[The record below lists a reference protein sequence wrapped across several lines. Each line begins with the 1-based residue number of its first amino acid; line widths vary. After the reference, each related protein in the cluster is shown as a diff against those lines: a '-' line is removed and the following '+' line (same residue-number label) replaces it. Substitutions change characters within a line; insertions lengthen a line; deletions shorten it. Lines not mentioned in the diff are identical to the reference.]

1 MMGVMMEQILVVDDC
16 NVTRKL
22 ISFMVKGKGYRTQGA
37 ANGVEGLERLASTD
51 VDLII
56 TDLNMPL
63 MDGLEFSKNV
73 RQIEAYR
80 HIPIIMLTTEAGE
93 EDRKMGE
100 EAGISSYLVKPVKPE
115 RLIEEIERF
124 IH

>member
-1 MMGVMMEQILVVDDC
+1 MEQILVVDDC

-22 ISFMVKGKGYRTQGA
+22 ISFMVRGKGYRTQNA
-37 ANGVEGLERLASTD
+37 SNGVEGLEKLGTTD

-73 RQIEAYR
+73 RQMEAYR

-93 EDRKMGE
+93 EDRRKGE
-100 EAGISSYLVKPVKPE
+100 EAGISAYLVKPVKAETLIAEIE
-115 RLIEEIERF
+115 RLI
-124 IH
+124 H

>member
-1 MMGVMMEQILVVDDC
+1 MEQILVVDDC

-22 ISFMVKGKGYRTQGA
+22 ISFMIKGKGYRTQNA
-37 ANGVEGLERLASTD
+37 SNGVEGLEKLGSSD
-51 VDLII
+51 VDLIV

-73 RQIEAYR
+73 RKIEAYR

-93 EDRKMGE
+93 EDRKKGE
-100 EAGISSYLVKPVKPE
+100 EAGISTYLVKPVKSE
-115 RLIEEIERF
+115 ELIEEIEKL

>member
-1 MMGVMMEQILVVDDC
+1 MGVMMEQILVVDDC

>member
-1 MMGVMMEQILVVDDC
+1 MEQILVVDDC
-16 NVTRKL
+16 SVTRKL
-22 ISFMVKGKGYRTQGA
+22 LSFMIKHKGYSILNAG
-37 ANGVEGLERLASTD
+37 NGVEGLEKLAGPD

-63 MDGLEFSKNV
+63 MDGLEFAKNV
-73 RQIEAYR
+73 REIEEYR

-93 EDRKMGE
+93 EDRRLGK
-100 EAGISSYLVKPVKPE
+100 EAGISTYLVKPVQAE
-115 RLIEEIERF
+115 ELIGEIEKL